1 MAFSMQF
8 SFHMDAWMH
17 TSTCGSY
24 LVGPVWVPDE
34 DNPGVL
40 RWTKAWTIMPVSNCG
55 GEGISS
61 DRTHEFAQLKWLPLK
76 HAGFP
81 NALWLKEAL
90 TQTEATLSLHA
101 KCAGK
106 AGAKLGCVNGSAS
119 SRFLALGQGSLH
131 PHPQLLHGPAVW
143 EELVPLQQRWR
154 PRMAQGMCPAR
165 EYVLQGKGCAGLQDP
180 PEEPC
185 TTVPLPL

>member
-1 MAFSMQF
+1 M
-8 SFHMDAWMH
+8 
-17 TSTCGSY
+17 
-24 LVGPVWVPDE
+24 
-34 DNPGVL
+34 
-40 RWTKAWTIMPVSNCG
+40 
-55 GEGISS
+55 
-61 DRTHEFAQLKWLPLK
+61 

-81 NALWLKEAL
+81 NARWLKEPL

-119 SRFLALGQGSLH
+119 SRVLALGQGSLH
-131 PHPQLLHGPAVW
+131 PHPQPLHGPAIW
-143 EELVPLQQRWR
+143 EELVLLEQCWT

-165 EYVLQGKGCAGLQDP
+165 EYALRARAVLVSRIP

-185 TTVPLPL
+185 TTVPPPL